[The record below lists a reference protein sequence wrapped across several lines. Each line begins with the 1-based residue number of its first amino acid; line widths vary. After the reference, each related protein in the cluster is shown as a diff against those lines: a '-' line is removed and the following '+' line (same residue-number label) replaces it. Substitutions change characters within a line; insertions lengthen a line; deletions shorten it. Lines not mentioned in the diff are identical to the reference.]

1 MNDIQFA
8 MQTVVTNANTESHI
22 GIQND
27 VSTET
32 EKKAKND
39 EQSTA
44 FLRKFRK
51 AFELLAM
58 FGGDKSTKMNVK
70 SLP

>member
-32 EKKAKND
+32 EKKA
-39 EQSTA
+39 
-44 FLRKFRK
+44 
-51 AFELLAM
+51 
-58 FGGDKSTKMNVK
+58 
-70 SLP
+70 